1 MGFRIVTA
9 EPSTASGTAIS
20 SSIQT
25 LEDALGFAR
34 ELLEE
39 GIEVLRIEDD
49 AGTVV
54 RHANE
59 MIVGPSTSMLRA
71 GEANDATQDAAAR
84 KGAHG
89 RGPPCAHR

>member
-20 SSIQT
+20 SSIVA

-39 GIEVLRIEDD
+39 GIQVLRIGDD
-49 AGTVV
+49 AGAVV
-54 RHANE
+54 RRADE
-59 MIVGPSTSMLRA
+59 MIVGPF
-71 GEANDATQDAAAR
+71 EIDAVR
-84 KGAHG
+84 
-89 RGPPCAHR
+89 R

>member
-9 EPSTASGTAIS
+9 ELSTASGTAIS

-49 AGTVV
+49 AGVVV
-54 RHANE
+54 RRADE
-59 MIVGPSTSMLRA
+59 MIVGPF
-71 GEANDATQDAAAR
+71 DIDAAR
-84 KGAHG
+84 
-89 RGPPCAHR
+89 R

>member
-20 SSIQT
+20 SSILT
-25 LEDALGFAR
+25 LEDALSFAR

-49 AGTVV
+49 VGVV
-54 RHANE
+54 LRNADG
-59 MIVGPSTSMLRA
+59 MIVGPF
-71 GEANDATQDAAAR
+71 DIVAACR
-84 KGAHG
+84 
-89 RGPPCAHR
+89 

>member
-9 EPSTASGTAIS
+9 ELPTASGTAIS

-49 AGTVV
+49 AGAVV
-54 RHANE
+54 RRADE
-59 MIVGPSTSMLRA
+59 MIVGSFDINAVRW
-71 GEANDATQDAAAR
+71 
-84 KGAHG
+84 
-89 RGPPCAHR
+89 